1 MSQEEKKSITKENIV
16 NENISK
22 EKDDTIQ
29 KRTNYM
35 IGDETFK
42 KSFVVSCLVLFG
54 SSFITF
60 IEALKTDSPRARHIL
75 NLETAVSLI
84 AGYVY
89 MKFVEMVDKKE
100 TLSEELKK
108 EIVQYRYIDWFITTP
123 LLILALVAF
132 FTYYDKTPLNIKY
145 YLLAIFFNAIM
156 LYAGYLGETGQI
168 HKMEGFGVGFAG
180 YAGMMLTI
188 WCYFVHEQERYH
200 QKLIFFVFAIIWS
213 FYGIAYL
220 LDSHTKNLIYNI
232 LDVFS
237 KTMFGLFMWAYYG
250 NVVSI

>member
-1 MSQEEKKSITKENIV
+1 MEKHYIEQEDTLYKKEKKERNNFI
-16 NENISK
+16 
-22 EKDDTIQ
+22 
-29 KRTNYM
+29 
-35 IGDETFK
+35 IGDATFK
-42 KSFVVSCLVLFG
+42 KSFVISALILFG

-60 IEALKTDSPRARHIL
+60 IEALKTNSIRARHIL

-89 MKFVEMVDKKE
+89 MKFVDMIDKKE
-100 TLSEELKK
+100 TISEEDHKQ
-108 EIVQYRYIDWFITTP
+108 IVQYRYIDWFITTP
-123 LLILALVAF
+123 LLILALIAF
-132 FTYYDKTPLNIKY
+132 FTFYDKKPLNIKY

-156 LYAGYLGETGQI
+156 LYAGYLGETNQI
-168 HKMEGFGVGFAG
+168 HKMEGFFVGFAG
-180 YAGMMLTI
+180 YFGMLLTI
-188 WCYFVHEQERYH
+188 WCYFVHTQERYH

-220 LDSHTKNLIYNI
+220 LDSHTKNLLYNI